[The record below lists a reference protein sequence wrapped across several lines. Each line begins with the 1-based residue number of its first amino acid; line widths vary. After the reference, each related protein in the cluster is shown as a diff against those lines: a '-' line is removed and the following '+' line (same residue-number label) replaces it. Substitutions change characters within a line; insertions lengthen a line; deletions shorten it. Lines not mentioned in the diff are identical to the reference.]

1 MWASREKLPPATVR
15 LIILLRYA
23 KVVVEFLSKRLL
35 IACCCFNTFFLCPLY
50 WCPFASPA
58 YEVQLDNV
66 GNFCNSAGLLV
77 EQINGYFAG
86 FEKSV
91 VSTRSASWRLNKSP
105 GALATIF
112 CPIWWDRKGSITSRK
127 ARLRQEDAILQVLVK
142 IAHALGDFSEL
153 SFKRATFQLLSAFDL
168 LYTSE
173 RLEKCIGVH

>member
-1 MWASREKLPPATVR
+1 MTWTDLSSCHFYFSTCESC
-15 LIILLRYA
+15 LRFPTKCGWCKGTRKCTPTTKSSDCSTAYVSLEG
-23 KVVVEFLSKRLL
+23 KTTTCHGEIDYPVK
-35 IACCCFNTFFLCPLY
+35 ICKGCCRVFIQKAFNTFFLCPLY

-112 CPIWWDRKGSITSRK
+112 CPIWWDRKGSFTSRK
-127 ARLRQEDAILQVLVK
+127 ARLRQ
-142 IAHALGDFSEL
+142 
-153 SFKRATFQLLSAFDL
+153 
-168 LYTSE
+168 
-173 RLEKCIGVH
+173 